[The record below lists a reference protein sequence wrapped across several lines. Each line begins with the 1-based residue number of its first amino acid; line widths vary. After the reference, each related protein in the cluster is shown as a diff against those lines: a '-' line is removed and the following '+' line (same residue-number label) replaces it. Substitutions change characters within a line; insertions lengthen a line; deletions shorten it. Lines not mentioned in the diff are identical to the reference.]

1 MKTLR
6 TPPERFRG
14 LPDYNFEE
22 NYAEVGGGVRLH
34 YVDEGPRDGAPV
46 LMLHGEPT
54 WSYLYR
60 HMIPVFA
67 DAGMRALAPDLIG
80 FGKSDKP
87 TRQGDYSYQAHMD
100 WITTWFLDL
109 ALRDV
114 TLVCQD
120 WGSLIGLRLAAENPD
135 RFARIVVAN
144 GFLPTGDHDPGLG
157 FKTWRMFA
165 RYTPV
170 LPISRIVDFGS
181 KRTLTRAERAAYD
194 APYPDRSY
202 KAGARVFPQLVPTS
216 PEDPAAPANR
226 LAWDELGR
234 WEKPFLTLFGKHD
247 PILSS
252 FDEPLRAQVPGSEG
266 QPHARLDGSHFV
278 QEDAGVEIAQR
289 TLAWI
294 GQQPR

>member
-6 TPPERFRG
+6 TPAERFAG
-14 LPDYNFEE
+14 LPDYPFAEHH
-22 NYAEVGGGVRLH
+22 AEVGAELRMH

-60 HMIPVFA
+60 HMIPVFTG
-67 DAGMRALAPDLIG
+67 AGMRALAPDLIG

-87 TRQGDYSYQAHMD
+87 TSTADYSYQNHMD
-100 WITTWFLDL
+100 WVTDWMLGLDL
-109 ALRDV
+109 RGI
-114 TLVCQD
+114 TLICQD

-135 RFARIVVAN
+135 RFDRIVVAN
-144 GFLPTGDHDPGLG
+144 GFLPTGDHDPGRG
-157 FKTWRMFA
+157 FKTWRAFA

-170 LPISRIVDFGS
+170 LPISRIVNVGCS
-181 KRTLTRAERAAYD
+181 RTLSRAERAAYD
-194 APYPDRSY
+194 APFPDSSY

-216 PEDPAAPANR
+216 PHDPAAPANR
-226 LAWDELGR
+226 EAWKGLGE

-247 PILSS
+247 PILSR
-252 FDEPLRAQVPGSEG
+252 FDEPLRAHVPGSAG

-278 QEDAGVEIAQR
+278 QEDAGVEIAER

-294 GQQPR
+294 AAGA